1 MRASR
6 VRGMREEHISGAEGL
21 VSADRVISQM
31 TNYLRRATVHPRG
44 APDMITVT
52 IEKLASRPKNISAL
66 PLRTL
71 RCRSTDEARSAQ
83 IELLRSCG
91 VSDVAV
97 RAALSILSKKR
108 SLRGAALLDM
118 NSGQRLDANSARGV
132 RASRLGIS
140 KEASISLSRRLGRF
154 GINTTTVKEALVLA
168 SKVAACAPIT
178 AELCVSDDP
187 DYSTG
192 YCASRQW
199 GYVRIPHMKKKN
211 DPRGGRIFF
220 VKSGTNLKSVLD
232 YLERTPV
239 LITGTAPVSGITTL
253 DELFG
258 HRHR

>member
-6 VRGMREEHISGAEGL
+6 TKGMRQEHISGAEDL

-31 TNYLRRATVHPRG
+31 TNYLRRATAHSRG
-44 APDMITVT
+44 TPDMITVT
-52 IEKLASRPKNISAL
+52 IEKLSSRPKRISTL
-66 PLRTL
+66 PLHTL
-71 RCRSTDEARSAQ
+71 CCRSTNEARSAL

-91 VSDVAV
+91 ISDVAV
-97 RAALSILSKKR
+97 RAAFSILKTKY

-118 NSGQRLDANSARGV
+118 NSGRRLDADSARGV

-140 KEASISLSRRLGRF
+140 KEASGSLSRRLGRF

-168 SKVAACAPIT
+168 SKVAACPPIV

-192 YCASRQW
+192 YCASRQL

-211 DPRGGRIFF
+211 DSRGGRIFF
-220 VKSGTNLKSVLD
+220 VKSGTNLKPILD

-239 LITGTAPVSGITTL
+239 LVTSIAPASRITTL
-253 DELFG
+253 DELFS
-258 HRHR
+258 HRNR